1 MTKKS
6 SKNIHLEV
14 IDKKLSD
21 YNIHWLVIVFKFIP
35 VLIAFL
41 WNVTVRKLICPIVAP
56 YLTQLIFPYVKR
68 YVESVVNL
76 ISMKFILITMGFF
89 RF

>member
-41 WNVTVRKLICPIVAP
+41 WNVTVRKLICPI
-56 YLTQLIFPYVKR
+56 LIFPYVKR